1 MTTNR
6 VALVTG
12 ATRNL
17 GAGIARRLATDGFTV
32 AVNGRDAEAGESVV
46 ASIIDAGGRALWLP
60 ADAADEDAVAEA
72 VARVRAD
79 AGPVAVLVNNAGLRH
94 AGPITET
101 SLDDWSR
108 VMATV
113 LTGTFLWTRAALP
126 DMYAAGWGRVVNL
139 AGVSGQMGAAD
150 RSALV
155 TAKSGVIG
163 FTKAV
168 SLEAAPRGVT
178 VNTVSPALI
187 DTDRAP
193 VAGDSAGAAEHYRE
207 LTAQLPVGRPGQVHE
222 VAALVSFLCSDDA
235 GYITGQLYAINGG
248 ILR

>member
-1 MTTNR
+1 MTDR
-6 VALVTG
+6 VALITG

-17 GAGIARRLATDGFTV
+17 GEGMAHRLAADGFVV
-32 AVNGRDAEAGESVV
+32 AVTGRNADAGRAVV
-46 ASIIDAGGRALWLP
+46 ADIVEAGGRAIWVA
-60 ADAADEDAVAEA
+60 ADASVEADVEAAVAQ
-72 VARVRAD
+72 VRAE
-79 AGPVAVLVNNAGLRH
+79 AGPIAVLVNNAGLRH

-101 SLDDWSR
+101 SLADWQR
-108 VMATV
+108 VMGTV
-113 LTGTFLWTRAALP
+113 LTGTFLFTRAALP
-126 DMYAAGWGRVVNL
+126 DMYAAGWGRVINL

-150 RSALV
+150 RAALV
-155 TAKSGVIG
+155 TAKSGIIG

-168 SLEAAPRGVT
+168 SLEAAPHGVT

-193 VAGDSAGAAEHYRE
+193 VDGDAAGAAEHYRE
-207 LTAQLPVGRPGQVHE
+207 LTAQLPVGRPGRVEE
-222 VAALVSFLCSDDA
+222 VAALVSFLCSDEA

>member
-1 MTTNR
+1 MTDR

-17 GAGIARRLATDGFTV
+17 GKGIAHRLAADGFVV
-32 AVNGRDAEAGESVV
+32 AVTGRDAEAGAGVV
-46 ASIIDAGGRALWLP
+46 AAIEEAGGRALWV
-60 ADAADEDAVAEA
+60 AGDAAVEGDVESV
-72 VARVRAD
+72 VARVHAE
-79 AGPVAVLVNNAGLRH
+79 AGPIAVLVNNAGLRH
-94 AGPITET
+94 AAPITET
-101 SLDDWSR
+101 SLADWSR
-108 VMATV
+108 VLATV
-113 LTGTFLWTRAALP
+113 LTGTFLYTRAALP

-155 TAKSGVIG
+155 TAKSGIIG

-193 VAGDSAGAAEHYRE
+193 VAGDAAGAAEHYRE
-207 LTAQLPVGRPGQVHE
+207 LTAQLPVGRPGRVEE
-222 VAALVSFLCSDDA
+222 VAALVSFLCSEDA

>member
-1 MTTNR
+1 MTMDR

-12 ATRNL
+12 STRNL
-17 GAGIARRLATDGFTV
+17 GAGIAQRLADDGYIV
-32 AVNGRDAEAGESVV
+32 AVNGRDAVAGERVV
-46 ASIIDAGGRALWLP
+46 AAIRESGGRALWVP
-60 ADAADEDAVAEA
+60 ADASDEKAVAAA
-72 VARVRAD
+72 VAHVESKS
-79 AGPVAVLVNNAGLRH
+79 GPIAVLVNNAGLRH
-94 AGPITET
+94 AGPITQT

-113 LTGTFLWTRAALP
+113 LTGTFLWTRATLP
-126 DMYAAGWGRVVNL
+126 SMYSAGWGRVVNL

-155 TAKSGVIG
+155 TAKSGIIG

-187 DTDRAP
+187 DTERDP
-193 VAGDSAGAAEHYRE
+193 VPGDSAGAAEHYRE
-207 LTAQLPVGRPGQVHE
+207 LTAQLPVGRPGRVEE
-222 VAALVSFLCSDDA
+222 VAALVSFLCSEEA